1 MDERLVSRVRL
12 LGAGLQTSLLG
23 LAVME
28 YSSAGFALVFF
39 GAVVTLW
46 GVV

>member
-1 MDERLVSRVRL
+1 MGERLESRVRL
-12 LGAGLQTSLLG
+12 LGAGLQTSLFG

-28 YSSAGFALVFF
+28 YSSAGFVLVFL
-39 GAVVTLW
+39 GTLVTLW